1 MYKIAIFDMDGTILN
16 TLEDLTISTNYALEK
31 MGKRHDFQP
40 DLVRLCYGCAI
51 DADMEKV
58 LAMAAGCP
66 AEDLEYIGNRI
77 PLAQYGFSSEEV
89 QQIKAIFTKHYS
101 AHCHL
106 HSHPYEGIPYV
117 LHGLRRKG
125 IHTAVAS
132 NKDDCDVQKLA
143 AAHFDGLFEVT
154 IGNSEKVRRKPDP
167 DMLLRILDTLHL
179 TPADA
184 VYIGDSE
191 VDVQTAKN
199 AGMPCI
205 SVSWGFRTKDFLLRH
220 GATTVAENADELL
233 EELGVR
239 N

>member
-1 MYKIAIFDMDGTILN
+1 MRKIAIFDMDGTILN

-31 MGKRHDFQP
+31 MGKRHDFLP
-40 DLVRLCYGCAI
+40 ELVRLCYGCAI

-66 AEDLEYIGNRI
+66 AEELEYIGNRI
-77 PLAQYGFSSEEV
+77 PLSQYGFSSADV

-117 LHGLRRKG
+117 LHTLRRQG

-143 AAHFDGLFEVT
+143 AAQFEGLFEVT

-191 VDVQTAKN
+191 VDVETAKN

-205 SVSWGFRTKDFLLRH
+205 SVTWGFRTKDFLLRH
-220 GATTVAENADELL
+220 GATRIVSNATELKQAIC
-233 EELGVR
+233 EE
-239 N
+239 